1 MKIIKLV
8 KKIKIKY
15 LIVGGVSLILLLFGF
30 ILNASDKVEL
40 VTSNKNSVLV
50 SVQGEVRYTGTYAMT
65 DKDRILD
72 AIRKAGGVTF
82 LGNQSKLNLADK
94 VSDGMI
100 IIVPK
105 NTEEGLI
112 NLNTCEEK
120 DFDRFKY
127 LGLTDTS
134 IKTIVKYSKNNG
146 FTRKEELLE
155 IGIKENVYNKIKEY
169 IIL

>member
-1 MKIIKLV
+1 
-8 KKIKIKY
+8 
-15 LIVGGVSLILLLFGF
+15 
-30 ILNASDKVEL
+30 
-40 VTSNKNSVLV
+40 
-50 SVQGEVRYTGTYAMT
+50 MT

>member
-1 MKIIKLV
+1 MEEENSKKEVIENESKEEKI
-8 KKIKIKY
+8 
-15 LIVGGVSLILLLFGF
+15 
-30 ILNASDKVEL
+30 
-40 VTSNKNSVLV
+40 VTNENT
-50 SVQGEVRYTGTYAMT
+50 E
-65 DKDRILD
+65 
-72 AIRKAGGVTF
+72 
-82 LGNQSKLNLADK
+82 
-94 VSDGMI
+94 
-100 IIVPK
+100 